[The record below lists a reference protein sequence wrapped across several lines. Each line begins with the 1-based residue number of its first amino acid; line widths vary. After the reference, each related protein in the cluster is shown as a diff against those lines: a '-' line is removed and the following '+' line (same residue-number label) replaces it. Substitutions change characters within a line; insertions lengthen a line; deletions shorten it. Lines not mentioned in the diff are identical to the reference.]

1 MLSLTLK
8 PQRRDSGPFTV
19 PPHPDRGTIEEEAT
33 FGVLEVLANGQ
44 CLTAGLALESN
55 ALLPGPR
62 VSGYHIAEWLA
73 WNWWRLRW
81 EARPSANLGYE
92 WTFSHCLSSIGEGYV
107 WPNIVISSDGVRAIV
122 TSAPT
127 ADPAAGLYRY
137 VGAPTS
143 EVVAATELE
152 IAIDSFARYML
163 DLLDSER
170 VDTNLHRIWHD
181 LETEQQDVRATQ
193 LRRLEARLG
202 KDPDE
207 IPPEQIRSAID
218 AALDMGP
225 DAVDELAADAGACG
239 TAAVP
244 STEELV
250 ATAKDVGSDAR
261 PQDAAELHAHQDLY
275 AHADNMPA
283 LAFGEAAAWRVGVN
297 AAHALRRQE
306 ALGGQ
311 PIDNERLSALA
322 GTSATVLTGGNV
334 RPSPLSFMFAMGGR
348 ARVALRSKWET
359 GRRFDLA
366 RLLGD
371 RLLGQHEPLLPA
383 TRAYTYR
390 QKAQRAFAAE
400 LLCPYEDVCEFLGRD
415 RSTER
420 CDEAAGH
427 FNVSPLAISSLLQN
441 NDHLHASTKGGASLH
456 SEVW

>member
-1 MLSLTLK
+1 MLTLTLN
-8 PQRRDSGPFTV
+8 PLRRDN
-19 PPHPDRGTIEEEAT
+19 GTIEEAT
-33 FGVLEVLANGQ
+33 FGILEVLANGQ
-44 CLTAGLALESN
+44 CLTAGIARESN
-55 ALLPGPR
+55 DLSRGPH
-62 VSGYHIAEWLA
+62 VSGYHVAEWLA

-81 EARPSANLGYE
+81 DSRPSADVEYE
-92 WTFSHCLSSIGEGYV
+92 WAFSHCLSTIGEGYV
-107 WPNIVISSDGVRAIV
+107 WPNITISSDGVQAIV
-122 TSAPT
+122 TSEPT
-127 ADPAAGLYRY
+127 ADPAPGLYRY

-152 IAIDSFARYML
+152 TAIDSFVQDML
-163 DLLDSER
+163 GLLGSER

-181 LETEQQDVRATQ
+181 LKTEQQDVRATQ

-202 KDPDE
+202 MDPDE

-218 AALDMGP
+218 AAKDMGP
-225 DAVDELAADAGACG
+225 GAVDELAADAGACG
-239 TAAVP
+239 TAAML
-244 STEELV
+244 STKELV

-261 PQDAAELHAHQDLY
+261 PQDAVELHAHQNSY
-275 AHADNMPA
+275 AHAGNMQTW
-283 LAFGEAAAWRVGVN
+283 AFGEVAAWRVGVN
-297 AAHALRRQE
+297 AAHALRQQE
-306 ALGGQ
+306 ALGME

-322 GTSATVLTGGNV
+322 GTSATILDREDV
-334 RPSPLSFMFAMGGR
+334 RPSPLSFMLAMGGP

-371 RLLGQHEPLLPA
+371 RLLGQDEPLTPA

-400 LLCPYEDVCEFLGRD
+400 LLCPYDAICEFLDRD

-427 FNVSPLAISSLLQN
+427 FNVSSWVISSLLQN
-441 NDHLHASTKGGASLH
+441 NDHLR
-456 SEVW
+456 W